1 MFRHSGL
8 RHVRKVL
15 LGGCLCLSL
24 LGVQPSLAAPSLSSG
39 SDQPVRFDILDDSA
53 KGILLPG
60 NRLAL
65 SVQLTGRPAAQKGAQ
80 TDDWVVIV
88 EADSFPTRL
97 VPMTYEAGPKVFSAR
112 VFFEPFA
119 AGFLDARRKA
129 IRIDVAVARRRGM
142 GLEYLLRR
150 MVYVTVGL
158 LAPSEQKAAPAEL
171 SVAREEGR
179 LPLDTVRPAHEGV
192 AEEAIR
198 EEALLPAPP
207 MVQSRAYWK
216 TVNDRISRSWKQAV
230 RQQGKSSARRSPRV
244 QFRLFAS
251 GEAQLVQVE
260 RSSGDRR
267 VDEAGLQAVIDA
279 HPFPPLPPAL
289 SDPHIDVHVD
299 LPGPPR

>member
-1 MFRHSGL
+1 MPRHTCFSFLHGT
-8 RHVRKVL
+8 L
-15 LGGCLCLSL
+15 LGINLCLCL
-24 LGVQPSLAAPSLSSG
+24 LGFQPALAASSLSSD
-39 SDQPVRFDILDDSA
+39 SDQAVRFGIIDDSA

-65 SVQLTGRPAAQKGAQ
+65 SVELAGKPAAQK
-80 TDDWVVIV
+80 DHWVVIV

-97 VPMTYEAGPKVFSAR
+97 VPMTYEAAPKLFSAKI
-112 VFFEPFA
+112 FFEPYA
-119 AGFLDARRKA
+119 AGFLDARQKA
-129 IRIDVAVARRRGM
+129 IRVDVAFARRRGM

-158 LAPSEQKAAPAEL
+158 LAPAEQKVATEQRPSAKEERGVPPEAARPDHE
-171 SVAREEGR
+171 
-179 LPLDTVRPAHEGV
+179 TVT
-192 AEEAIR
+192 EEAIG
-198 EEALLPAPP
+198 EEDLLPVPP
-207 MVQSRAYWK
+207 VIQSRAYWK

-230 RQQGKSSARRSPRV
+230 RQQGKSSVRRSPRV
-244 QFRLFAS
+244 QFRLFAN

-267 VDEAGLQAVIDA
+267 LDDAGLQAVIDA

-299 LPGPPR
+299 LPGPRR